1 VLAHHLTSTL
11 LAATSSGKSKSG
23 SGYGTLVLFALIIL
37 AFVVFTRS
45 QRNKQRRVLEQR
57 KSISV
62 GVEVVTTAGLIAHV
76 VDMDDETVTL
86 EIAPGVHSKFL
97 RQAVV
102 RVVEEPVDEPAA
114 EDAPD
119 TGAQDTGAPDTGAPA
134 AEADIPAPAAPDDTA
149 PDRTG

>member
-1 VLAHHLTSTL
+1 MLAHHLASTV
-11 LAATSSGKSKSG
+11 LAASNKSSGSP
-23 SGYGTLVLFALIIL
+23 YGTLVLLVIVVL
-37 AFVVFTRS
+37 AVLLFTRS
-45 QRNKQRRVLEQR
+45 QRSRQRRMIEQR
-57 KSISV
+57 SAISV

-102 RVVEEPVDEPAA
+102 RVVEQPGPDEPVTE
-114 EDAPD
+114 
-119 TGAQDTGAPDTGAPA
+119 T
-134 AEADIPAPAAPDDTA
+134 PDDDTT

>member
-1 VLAHHLTSTL
+1 MLAHHLTSTL
-11 LAATSSGKSKSG
+11 LATSGGKSSGSP
-23 SGYGTLVLFALIIL
+23 YGTFVLFGLIIL
-37 AFVVFTRS
+37 AFVLFTRS

-57 KSISV
+57 KSITV
-62 GVEVVTTAGLIAHV
+62 GAEVVTTAGLIAHV

-102 RVVEEPVDEPAA
+102 RVVEEPGVEENMPDES
-114 EDAPD
+114 
-119 TGAQDTGAPDTGAPA
+119 APA
-134 AEADIPAPAAPDDTA
+134 ETPGETGPDDTA

>member
-11 LAATSSGKSKSG
+11 LAAGSKNSGN
-23 SGYGTLVLFALIIL
+23 GYGTLVLLVLVVL
-37 AFVVFTRS
+37 AFVLFTRS
-45 QRNKQRRVLEQR
+45 QRSKQRRMLEQR
-57 KSISV
+57 KSITV
-62 GVEVVTTAGLIAHV
+62 GAEVVTTAGLIAHV

-102 RVVEEPVDEPAA
+102 RVVEEPVADDAPAGEPAA
-114 EDAPD
+114 ED
-119 TGAQDTGAPDTGAPA
+119 T
-134 AEADIPAPAAPDDTA
+134 APDDTA

>member
-1 VLAHHLTSTL
+1 MLAHHIASTL
-11 LAATSSGKSKSG
+11 LAASSSGKNKG

-45 QRNKQRRVLEQR
+45 QRAKQRRVLEQR

-76 VDMDDETVTL
+76 VEMDDETVTL

-102 RVVEEPVDEPAA
+102 RVVEEPV
-114 EDAPD
+114 EDTPD
-119 TGAQDTGAPDTGAPA
+119 TDVPTPDTAPG
-134 AEADIPAPAAPDDTA
+134 DTAPGDTA